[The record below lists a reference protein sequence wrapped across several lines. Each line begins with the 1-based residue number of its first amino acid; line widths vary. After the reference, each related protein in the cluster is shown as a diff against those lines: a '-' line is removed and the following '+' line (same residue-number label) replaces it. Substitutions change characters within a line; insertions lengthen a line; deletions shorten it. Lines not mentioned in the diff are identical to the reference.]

1 MKTGREREICNQLS
15 QPSPSLYWA
24 LRLPLY
30 PARCITDCY
39 YNIGFW
45 WASEINYVRIER
57 HLANH
62 KFYKVVNYTLLMH
75 FYFPHRSRC
84 VNILVTRAVLICLAT
99 SPPSLSLSVCVCV
112 FVYCFTF
119 VSACIGLCA
128 RLCVFGCVCM
138 CVSALIGCVMKW
150 LFGWIIVSLIKTTY
164 LLIN

>member
-99 SPPSLSLSVCVCV
+99 FTPFLSLCECVCVCV
-112 FVYCFTF
+112 LFYICECVDWFVCTP
-119 VSACIGLCA
+119 V
-128 RLCVFGCVCM
+128 CVFGCVCM
-138 CVSALIGCVMKW
+138 CVSALIGCLMKW
-150 LFGWIIVSLIKTTY
+150 LFGWKIVSLIKMRTY
-164 LLIN
+164 

>member
-99 SPPSLSLSVCVCV
+99 STPSLSLWVCVCARV
-112 FVYCFTF
+112 CVLFYICECVYCFVCTP
-119 VSACIGLCA
+119 VCI
-128 RLCVFGCVCM
+128 FGCVYVCE
-138 CVSALIGCVMKW
+138 CACW
-150 LFGWIIVSLIKTTY
+150 LLNEMVVWLENCQ
-164 LLIN
+164 LN